1 MVNNTKE
8 QIEIRKAENTLIVVG
23 LGVMIFSVWSAIKIL
38 GTMIVRKD
46 GVLDLIQSMMAENQA
61 TSDHYVF
68 ITFVTFII
76 IFGIFLAF
84 GVAVQLFVGF
94 SAISEGRGRTAGRL
108 YPVLTVLLILENTLT
123 AVSAVRGLISG
134 QQAEIVM
141 EDVSLAS
148 VVIEV
153 TCLIM
158 LIEMFASTIKLR
170 RYRRRAREEAAG
182 NAA

>member
-1 MVNNTKE
+1 MINNSKE
-8 QIEIRKAENTLIVVG
+8 QLEIRKAENTLIVVG
-23 LGVMIFSVWSAIKIL
+23 MGVMIFSVWSAIKIL

-46 GVLDLIQSMMAENQA
+46 GVLGFIQSTMAENQVI
-61 TSDHYVF
+61 SDYFVYVA
-68 ITFVTFII
+68 FII

-94 SAISEGRGRTAGRL
+94 SAVSEGRRRTAGRL
-108 YPVLTVLLILENTLT
+108 YPVLTVILIIANTM
-123 AVSAVRGLISG
+123 SAVNVVQGLLLG
-134 QQAEIVM
+134 QQDEVVM
-141 EDVSLAS
+141 QDVSLAS

-153 TCLIM
+153 TSLIM

-170 RYRRRAREEAAG
+170 RYRRREREEAAG